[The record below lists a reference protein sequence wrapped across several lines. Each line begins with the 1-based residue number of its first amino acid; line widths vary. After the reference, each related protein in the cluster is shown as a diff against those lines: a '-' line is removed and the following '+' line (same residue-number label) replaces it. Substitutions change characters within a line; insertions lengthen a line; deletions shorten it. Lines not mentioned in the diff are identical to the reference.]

1 MTFTCFE
8 KDKRRDKGD
17 NVTPLRVQL
26 CQNIS
31 ICKYILQCGNSGKI
45 RNEIQEKKVKHKWMN
60 FCLPDRKG
68 LEKYFCSKNENVDIL
83 LHVIEYIVGLPN
95 FVQVLF
101 HGQLATQA

>member
-1 MTFTCFE
+1 
-8 KDKRRDKGD
+8 
-17 NVTPLRVQL
+17 
-26 CQNIS
+26 
-31 ICKYILQCGNSGKI
+31 
-45 RNEIQEKKVKHKWMN
+45 MN

>member
-1 MTFTCFE
+1 MLRRFASSYAKTFQFVNIYYNVVIQGRLE
-8 KDKRRDKGD
+8 MKYKRR
-17 NVTPLRVQL
+17 
-26 CQNIS
+26 
-31 ICKYILQCGNSGKI
+31 
-45 RNEIQEKKVKHKWMN
+45 KVKHKWMN

-68 LEKYFCSKNENVDIL
+68 LEKYFCSKNENVEIL